1 LPGTESRSKLFVDGC
16 LYTNGRWTMRLSPEG
31 IDQRL
36 ASARSATLGTT
47 DGAGRA
53 HLVPIV
59 FACREGVIYTAIDA
73 KPKTTLRLRRIRNIE
88 INPQVSVLV
97 DHYEDDWDRLW
108 WIRLDGVAQIANDG
122 PLRETA
128 LAILT
133 EKYAVYAD
141 QPPPGPAIAI
151 TVERIRSWSA
161 R

>member
-1 LPGTESRSKLFVDGC
+1 MPGAECRSKLFVDGYP
-16 LYTNGRWTMRLSPEG
+16 YTNGRCTMRLSPEG
-31 IDQRL
+31 IQQRL
-36 ASARSATLGTT
+36 SGARSATLGTT
-47 DGAGRA
+47 DSAGRA

-59 FACREGVIYTAIDA
+59 FAYRDGLVYTAIDA

-88 INPQVSVLV
+88 SNPHVSVLV

-108 WIRLDGVAQIANDG
+108 WIRLDGVARIVSDG

-128 LAILT
+128 LEILAK
-133 EKYAVYAD
+133 KYPVYAD

-161 R
+161 S

>member
-1 LPGTESRSKLFVDGC
+1 MPGSRRRSKLFGNGC
-16 LYTNGRWTMRLSPEG
+16 RYTNGRWKMRLSPEE
-31 IDQRL
+31 IHQRL
-36 ASARSATLGTT
+36 SDARSATLGTT

-59 FACREGVIYTAIDA
+59 FAHRDGVIYTAIDA
-73 KPKTTLRLRRIRNIE
+73 KPKSTLRLRRIRNIE

-108 WIRLDGVAQIANDG
+108 WIRLDWVARIVSDG

-128 LAILT
+128 LEILT
-133 EKYAVYAD
+133 ERYPVYAD

>member
-1 LPGTESRSKLFVDGC
+1 MPGSRRRSKLFGNGC
-16 LYTNGRWTMRLSPEG
+16 RYTNGRWKMRLSPKE
-31 IDQRL
+31 IHQRL
-36 ASARSATLGTT
+36 SDARSATLGTT

-59 FACREGVIYTAIDA
+59 FAHRDGVIYTAIDA
-73 KPKTTLRLRRIRNIE
+73 KPKSTLRLRRIRNIE

-108 WIRLDGVAQIANDG
+108 WIRLDGVARIASDG

-128 LAILT
+128 LEILA
-133 EKYAVYAD
+133 EKYPVYAS
-141 QPPPGPAIAI
+141 QPPPGPAIVI
-151 TVERIRSWSA
+151 TVEGIRSWSA

>member
-1 LPGTESRSKLFVDGC
+1 
-16 LYTNGRWTMRLSPEG
+16 MRLAPEG
-31 IDQRL
+31 IHQRL
-36 ASARSATLGTT
+36 SYARSATLGTT

-59 FACREGVIYTAIDA
+59 FAHRDGVIYTAIDA
-73 KPKTTLRLRRIRNIE
+73 KPKATLRLRRIRNIE
-88 INPQVSVLV
+88 VNPNVSVLV

-108 WIRLDGVAQIANDG
+108 WIRLDGVARIVSDG

-128 LAILT
+128 LEILT
-133 EKYAVYAD
+133 EKYPVYAD

-161 R
+161 A

>member
-1 LPGTESRSKLFVDGC
+1 MPGAESRSKLFVDGF
-16 LYTNGRWTMRLSPEG
+16 LYTKAGGTMRLSPEE
-31 IDQRL
+31 IKQRL
-36 ASARSATLGTT
+36 SGARSATLGTT
-47 DGAGRA
+47 DGTGRA

-59 FACREGVIYTAIDA
+59 FAYRDDLVYTAIDA

-108 WIRLDGVAQIANDG
+108 WIRLDGVARVLDDG

-128 LAILT
+128 LEVLA
-133 EKYAVYAD
+133 EKYPVYAD
-141 QPPPGPAIAI
+141 QPPPGPAITI

>member
-1 LPGTESRSKLFVDGC
+1 MRISPD
-16 LYTNGRWTMRLSPEG
+16 WIHQRLS
-31 IDQRL
+31 D
-36 ASARSATLGTT
+36 ARSATLGTT

-59 FACREGVIYTAIDA
+59 FAYRDRVIYTAIDA

-88 INPQVSVLV
+88 ANPHVSVLV

-108 WIRLDGVAQIANDG
+108 WIRLDGTALIASGG

-128 LAILT
+128 LELLT
-133 EKYAVYAD
+133 EKYPVYAG

-161 R
+161 C

>member
-1 LPGTESRSKLFVDGC
+1 
-16 LYTNGRWTMRLSPEG
+16 MRLSPDG
-31 IDQRL
+31 IFQRL
-36 ASARSATLGTT
+36 SGARSATLGTT

-59 FACREGVIYTAIDA
+59 FAYRDGVIYTAIDA

-88 INPQVSVLV
+88 ANPHVSVLV

-108 WIRLDGVAQIANDG
+108 WIRLDGTARIESDG
-122 PLRETA
+122 HLRETA
-128 LAILT
+128 LDLLT
-133 EKYAVYAD
+133 EKYPVYAG

-161 R
+161 S

>member
-1 LPGTESRSKLFVDGC
+1 
-16 LYTNGRWTMRLSPEG
+16 MRLSPEV
-31 IDQRL
+31 IHERL
-36 ASARSATLGTT
+36 SDARSATLGTT

-59 FACREGVIYTAIDA
+59 FAYREGLLYTAIDA

-88 INPQVSVLV
+88 ANPQVCVLV

-108 WIRLDGVAQIANDG
+108 WIRLDGMARIVSDG
-122 PLRETA
+122 PLRKTA
-128 LAILT
+128 LEILT
-133 EKYAVYAD
+133 EKYPVYTG